1 MENINKICEKARKIA
16 SEKGRCIIAID
27 GRCGSGKSTLASF
40 LAEKLSGQIIY
51 MDDFF
56 LPFSLRTPERMD
68 EAGGNIHYE
77 RFIDEVTEHLDD
89 EGLTYGVFD
98 CSVMK
103 LNGER
108 QIENRGI
115 IIVEGSYALHNR
127 FGKYYDMTIFS
138 DVSYETQVERIRH
151 RNGEDMLRRFVN
163 EWIPMEEKYF
173 EAQATRAKCDFVI
186 WPDFR

>member
-1 MENINKICEKARKIA
+1 MEIINEICRRANEI
-16 SEKGRCIIAID
+16 SLEKGRCIIAID
-27 GRCGSGKSTLASF
+27 GRCGSGKSTLARI
-40 LAEKLSGQIIY
+40 LAEKLNGQTIF

-77 RFIDEVTEHLDD
+77 RFIGEVVNRLGDES
-89 EGLTYGVFD
+89 LTYGVFD

-103 LNGER
+103 INGESH
-108 QIENRGI
+108 IENKDI
-115 IIVEGSYALHNR
+115 IIVEGSYSLHDK
-127 FGKYYDMTIFS
+127 FGKYYDIAIFS
-138 DVSYETQVERIRH
+138 DVEYETQIERIRN

-173 EAQATRAKCDFVI
+173 EAQATRTKCGFVI
-186 WPDFR
+186 SPDFR